1 MTVEASLVSE
11 TTRRD
16 ADALGSC
23 VQPKFVPTSIW
34 TEAMLAA
41 LQRGVKGGKWH
52 SLIDKVSRLETLEM
66 GWAQVERNAGAAGV
80 DRMSVQRFAQAAD
93 RYLGELAQGLRD
105 RSYRPQPVRRVYIPK
120 GKGQRPLGIP
130 AVKDRVVQAA
140 LKLVI
145 EPIFEHEFEPRS
157 FGFRPGL
164 GCKGALREVDR
175 HLKSGH
181 YWVVDADLQSYF
193 DTIPHSSLLA
203 KVGKRIAD
211 GQVLELVQR
220 FLKQDIME
228 DLKRWTPIS
237 GSPQGAVVSPL
248 LANIYLHE
256 LDVEM
261 REAGLVMVRYADDA
275 VVLCRS
281 REEAEAALARLRAW
295 VNANGL
301 TLHPDK
307 THVGDCR
314 VAGQGFEFLGY
325 RFEAGKRTV
334 RKKSLMSLR
343 DKIRA
348 KTKRNGGQSIGYVIA
363 SLNPMLKGWF
373 AYFKHAHRF
382 TFSSIDGFVRR
393 RLRSMLRKQQHRP
406 GQGRCRHDH
415 QQWPNAFFAELGLFT
430 MSEALAL
437 ARQSR
442 CGNNRLESPSR
453 ENCTAGS
460 EGGDGDAVPYP
471 YSTFY

>member
-1 MTVEASLVSE
+1 MRVEASTVSE

-16 ADALGSC
+16 ASALGSC
-23 VQPKFVPTSIW
+23 EQRKFAPASIW
-34 TEAMLAA
+34 TDAMLAA
-41 LQRGVKGGKWH
+41 LAIGVKGGRWH
-52 SLIDKVSRLETLEM
+52 SLIDKVSRLETLAL

-80 DRMSVQRFAQAAD
+80 DRMSVKRFAQRRD
-93 RYLGELAQGLRD
+93 CYLAELAGALRD
-105 RSYRPQPVRRVYIPK
+105 GSYRPQPVRRVYIPK

-157 FGFRPGL
+157 FGFRQGL
-164 GCKGALREVDR
+164 GCKDALREVDR
-175 HLKSGH
+175 HLKAG
-181 YWVVDADLQSYF
+181 YFWVVDADLQSYF
-193 DTIPHSSLLA
+193 DTIPHASLLA
-203 KVGKRIAD
+203 KVGRRIAD
-211 GQVLELVQR
+211 GRVLQLVQR

-248 LANIYLHE
+248 FANIYLHE
-256 LDVEM
+256 LDVQM

-281 REEAEAALARLRAW
+281 REEAQCALARMRAW
-295 VNANGL
+295 VHANGL
-301 TLHPDK
+301 TLHPEK

-314 VAGQGFEFLGY
+314 VVGQGFEFLGY
-325 RFEAGKRTV
+325 RFEAGQRWV

-343 DKIRA
+343 DAIRA
-348 KTKRNGGQSIGYVIA
+348 KTKRNGGQSIDCVVA
-363 SLNPMLKGWF
+363 MLNPTLRGWYH
-373 AYFKHAHRF
+373 YFQHAHRF

-393 RLRSMLRKQQHRP
+393 RLRAVLRRQQHRP
-406 GQGRCRHDH
+406 GRGRCRRDH
-415 QQWPNAFFAELGLFT
+415 TQWPNAFFAALGLFT
-430 MSEALAL
+430 MSEAHQS

-442 CGNNRLESPSR
+442 CGNN
-453 ENCTAGS
+453 
-460 EGGDGDAVPYP
+460 
-471 YSTFY
+471 